1 MIAISSV
8 AMAAEPAAPAT
19 SAAPAAKKGKG
30 GFAYPPVFSGAQVVT
45 YKTVGETK
53 LALNIFNPEGHKA
66 SDSRAAIVFFFGGG
80 WTSGSPGQFEQQCRY
95 FASRGMVAITA
106 DYRVASRHQV
116 KAAQCVADAK
126 SAIRYVRAHAKELG
140 VDPKRI
146 AAGGGSA
153 GGHIAGCTGTLP
165 GLDEPG
171 EDASVSS
178 VPDAMVLFNPA
189 LTLAPVDGND
199 FGGFGTRVGVERMG
213 AEATAISPTHN
224 VKAGVPPTIV
234 FHGKADSTVPFAT
247 VEVFAA
253 AMKKAGNRCEVAGFE
268 GQQHGFFNFGKG
280 DNAMFRATLTQ
291 TDKFLVSLG
300 WLSGEPT
307 VEKFFDSGSNS
318 K

>member
-1 MIAISSV
+1 MKTLALLLVSIVGIS
-8 AMAAEPAAPAT
+8 AAEEKPAQEGRT
-19 SAAPAAKKGKG
+19 RKS
-30 GFAYPPVFSGAQVVT
+30 GFAYPPVFSGAEVVT

-66 SDSRAAIVFFFGGG
+66 SDTRPAIVFFFGGG
-80 WTSGSPGQFEQQCRY
+80 WTSGSPGQFEKQCRY
-95 FASRGMVAITA
+95 LASRGMVAITA
-106 DYRVASRHQV
+106 DYRVGSRHQA

-126 SAIRYVRAHAKELG
+126 SAIRYVRAHAAELG

-165 GLDEPG
+165 GLDEAS
-171 EDASVSS
+171 EDKSVSS

-199 FGGFGTRVGVERMG
+199 FGGFGARVPAERLG
-213 AEATAISPTHN
+213 AEPAALSPTHN
-224 VKAGVPPTIV
+224 VKAGAPPTII
-234 FHGKADSTVPFAT
+234 FHGKADTTVPFAT

-268 GQQHGFFNFGKG
+268 GQQHGFFNFGRG
-280 DNAMFRATLTQ
+280 DNAMFLATLTQ
-291 TDKFLVSLG
+291 ADKFLASLG

-307 VEKFFDSGSNS
+307 VAKFFATA

>member
-1 MIAISSV
+1 MQILTLLLVMIVGV
-8 AMAAEPAAPAT
+8 ATAAEKTAPEGRV
-19 SAAPAAKKGKG
+19 KKS
-30 GFAYPPVFSGAQVVT
+30 GFSYPPEFPGAQTVT

-53 LALNIFNPEGHKA
+53 LALYIFNPEGHKA
-66 SDSRAAIVFFFGGG
+66 SDSRPAIVFFFGGG

-95 FASRGMVAITA
+95 LASRGMVAITA
-106 DYRVASRHQV
+106 DYRVASRHQA

-140 VDPKRI
+140 IDPKRI

-165 GLDEPG
+165 GLDEAG
-171 EDASVSS
+171 EDKAISS

-199 FGGFGTRVGVERMG
+199 FGGFGARVPAERLG
-213 AEATAISPTHN
+213 AEPLAISPTHN
-224 VKAGVPPTIV
+224 VKAGAPPTIV
-234 FHGKADSTVPFAT
+234 LHGKADTTVPFAT

-268 GQQHGFFNFGKG
+268 GQQHGFFNFGRG
-280 DNAMFRATLTQ
+280 DNSMFRATLTQ
-291 TDKFLVSLG
+291 ADKFLASLG

-307 VEKFFDSGSNS
+307 VEKFFAVE